1 MSQSPP
7 ESRDLVPPLVRSV
20 THRFA
25 SAAELERYN
34 RGEAGGLFL
43 YARYENPTV
52 VAAEQEL
59 ARLQEVEAGCLFASG
74 MAAATTA
81 ILAYSK
87 AGDEVLAA
95 RNIYGGVHKFLAH
108 VAPAWG
114 LATRLIDAA
123 ELANPAS
130 LRPNTRL
137 LYFETPVNPTLRLVD
152 AAAIARNARAHG
164 ALSLVD
170 STFGPPPMQN
180 LAKQGVDLVLHSVT
194 KYLNGHSDVL
204 GGVVLG
210 AEANI
215 EPIRKLRRVLG
226 GNMDPTAAWELM
238 RGLRTLGVRFEKQQA
253 SAGALAERLEKDP
266 RVSSVSYPGL
276 TSHPD
281 HALAKAQMRGF
292 GAMVTFT
299 LPGGY
304 PAAARVFD
312 ALELIARAA
321 SLGSVESLCSLP
333 VISSH
338 AGLNAKELA
347 AAGVEP
353 GMVRISVGLE
363 SPELL
368 WADLDRALARAAS

>member
-1 MSQSPP
+1 MSNPP
-7 ESRDLVPPLVRSV
+7 ERRDLVPPLVRSV
-20 THRFA
+20 AQRFG

-34 RGEAGGLFL
+34 RGEAEGLFL
-43 YARYENPTV
+43 YGRYDNPTV
-52 VAAEQEL
+52 AAVEREL
-59 ARLQEVEAGCLFASG
+59 AGMQQVESGCLFASG

-81 ILAYSK
+81 VLAHLK
-87 AGDEVLAA
+87 AGDELVAA
-95 RNIYGGVHKFLAH
+95 RNIYGGMHKFLAH

-114 LATRLIDAA
+114 LSTRLVDAG
-123 ELANPAS
+123 ELAEANT

-137 LYFETPVNPTLRLVD
+137 VYFESPVNPTLRLVD
-152 AAAIARNARAHG
+152 AVRVVKAARAHG
-164 ALSLVD
+164 ALTLVD

-180 LAKQGVDLVLHSVT
+180 LAALGVDLVIHSVT

-210 AEANI
+210 ARQNV
-215 EPIRKLRRVLG
+215 EPVRKLRRVLG
-226 GNMDPTAAWELM
+226 GNMDPAAAWELS
-238 RGLRTLGVRFEKQQA
+238 RGLRTLEVRFARQQQTA
-253 SAGALAERLEKDP
+253 QQLAENLAQDP
-266 RVSSVSYPGL
+266 RVAKVSYPGL
-276 TSHPD
+276 PGHPD

-299 LPGGY
+299 VSGGY

-312 ALELIARAA
+312 ALELFARAA

-338 AGLNAKELA
+338 AGLSPKELA

-353 GMVRISVGLE
+353 GMVRLSVGLE
-363 SPELL
+363 SPEAL
-368 WADLDRALARAAS
+368 WADLDRALARAAA